1 MLQNI
6 KSIEELKITNT
17 NDIKEIKMYQT
28 KDQKKFE
35 TIEKAIEHENKTRII
50 NHIIELLGGNYS
62 TLSNKYSGFNIGEG
76 YIILNKKNLEKANI
90 LIQEF
95 KKELGYENNEITD
108 RVCHEDDYLYNI
120 AHTLFC
126 IRQHHKSGELIRVG
140 QPFYKN
146 NQNELKEVIFNKDE
160 LTPIKREKDY
170 SSKDFKRVVK
180 KIELIL
186 MDFQNTN
193 LSTEVFYQ
201 NETSNELLVKKENLK
216 NNLIKCI
223 HKIDKMSIN
232 HECLKNKQVLKLEEI
247 VNKYVEKNN
256 SLLNKRDYIFIE
268 TELKA
273 MRNIL
278 NEAKS
283 NLLDKEQLSD
293 TTFEID

>member
-6 KSIEELKITNT
+6 ESIEELKITNT

-62 TLSNKYSGFNIGEG
+62 TLSSKYSGFNIGEG

-126 IRQHHKSGELIRVG
+126 IGQHHKSGELIRVG

-160 LTPIKREKDY
+160 LTPIKREKEY
-170 SSKDFKRVVK
+170 SSKDFKKVVK
-180 KIELIL
+180 KIELTL
-186 MDFQNTN
+186 MEFQNTN
-193 LSTEVFYQ
+193 LSIEI
-201 NETSNELLVKKENLK
+201 KENLK
-216 NNLIKCI
+216 NNLIKYI
-223 HKIDKMSIN
+223 HKIDKISIN

-283 NLLDKEQLSD
+283 NLLDKEQISD
-293 TTFEID
+293 TFEIDY

>member
-1 MLQNI
+1 MAKDI

-35 TIEKAIEHENKTRII
+35 TIEEAIEHENKTRII

-76 YIILNKKNLEKANI
+76 YIILNKENLEKANI

-126 IRQHHKSGELIRVG
+126 IGQHHKSGELIRVG

-160 LTPIKREKDY
+160 LTPIKREKEY
-170 SSKDFKRVVK
+170 SSKDFKKVVN
-180 KIELIL
+180 KIESILIE
-186 MDFQNTN
+186 FQNTN
-193 LSTEVFYQ
+193 LSIEI
-201 NETSNELLVKKENLK
+201 KENLK
-216 NNLIKCI
+216 NNLIKNI

-247 VNKYVEKNN
+247 VDKYVEKNN
-256 SLLNKRDYIFIE
+256 SLLNKRDYVFIE

-293 TTFEID
+293 TFGID

>member
-6 KSIEELKITNT
+6 ESIEELKITNT

-76 YIILNKKNLEKANI
+76 YIILNKENLEKANI

-126 IRQHHKSGELIRVG
+126 IGQHHKSGELIRVG

-160 LTPIKREKDY
+160 LTPIKREKEY
-170 SSKDFKRVVK
+170 SSKDFKKNVK
-180 KIELIL
+180 KIELTL
-186 MDFQNTN
+186 MEFQNTN
-193 LSTEVFYQ
+193 LSIEI
-201 NETSNELLVKKENLK
+201 KENLK
-216 NNLIKCI
+216 NNLIKYI
-223 HKIDKMSIN
+223 HKIDKISIN

-293 TTFEID
+293 TFEIDY

>member
-6 KSIEELKITNT
+6 KSIEELKTTNI

-76 YIILNKKNLEKANI
+76 YIILNKENLEKANV

-126 IRQHHKSGELIRVG
+126 IGQHHKSGELIRVG

-160 LTPIKREKDY
+160 LTPLKKEKEY
-170 SSKDFKRVVK
+170 SSKDFKKVVK

-193 LSTEVFYQ
+193 LSTEV
-201 NETSNELLVKKENLK
+201 KENLK

-247 VNKYVEKNN
+247 VDKYVEKNN
-256 SLLNKRDYIFIE
+256 SLLNKRDYVFIE

-293 TTFEID
+293 TFEID

>member
-1 MLQNI
+1 MEKDI
-6 KSIEELKITNT
+6 KSIEELKTTNT

-76 YIILNKKNLEKANI
+76 YIILNKENLEKANI

-126 IRQHHKSGELIRVG
+126 IGQHHKSGELIRVG

-160 LTPIKREKDY
+160 LTPIKKEKEY
-170 SSKDFKRVVK
+170 SSKDFKKVVN
-180 KIELIL
+180 KIEATL

-193 LSTEVFYQ
+193 LSIEI
-201 NETSNELLVKKENLK
+201 KENLK

-283 NLLDKEQLSD
+283 NLENKERIED
-293 TTFEID
+293 TFGVY

>member
-1 MLQNI
+1 M
-6 KSIEELKITNT
+6 
-17 NDIKEIKMYQT
+17 
-28 KDQKKFE
+28 
-35 TIEKAIEHENKTRII
+35 
-50 NHIIELLGGNYS
+50 
-62 TLSNKYSGFNIGEG
+62 
-76 YIILNKKNLEKANI
+76 
-90 LIQEF
+90 
-95 KKELGYENNEITD
+95 
-108 RVCHEDDYLYNI
+108 YNI
-120 AHTLFC
+120 VHTLFC
-126 IRQHHKSGELIRVG
+126 IGEHHKNGELIRVG

-160 LTPIKREKDY
+160 LTPIKKEKEY
-170 SSKDFKRVVK
+170 SSKDFKKVVK

-193 LSTEVFYQ
+193 LSTEV
-201 NETSNELLVKKENLK
+201 KENLK

-223 HKIDKMSIN
+223 HKIDKISIN

-283 NLLDKEQLSD
+283 NLEDKERIED
-293 TTFEID
+293 TFGVY

>member
-6 KSIEELKITNT
+6 KSIEELKTTNP

-76 YIILNKKNLEKANI
+76 YIILNKENLEKANI

-126 IRQHHKSGELIRVG
+126 IGQHHKSGELIRVG

-160 LTPIKREKDY
+160 LTPIKKEKEY
-170 SSKDFKRVVK
+170 SSKDFKKVVN
-180 KIELIL
+180 KIESIL

-193 LSTEVFYQ
+193 ISI
-201 NETSNELLVKKENLK
+201 ETKENLK

-232 HECLKNKQVLKLEEI
+232 HECLKNKQILKLEEI

-283 NLLDKEQLSD
+283 NLVDKEQISD
-293 TTFEID
+293 TFEID

>member
-1 MLQNI
+1 M
-6 KSIEELKITNT
+6 
-17 NDIKEIKMYQT
+17 
-28 KDQKKFE
+28 
-35 TIEKAIEHENKTRII
+35 
-50 NHIIELLGGNYS
+50 LGGNYS
-62 TLSNKYSGFNIGEG
+62 TLSSKYSGFNIGEG
-76 YIILNKKNLEKANI
+76 YIILNKKNLEKANV

-108 RVCHEDDYLYNI
+108 RVCHENEYLYNI

-126 IRQHHKSGELIRVG
+126 IGQHHKSGELIRVG

-160 LTPIKREKDY
+160 LTPIKKEY

-180 KIELIL
+180 KIESILIE
-186 MDFQNTN
+186 FQNTN
-193 LSTEVFYQ
+193 LSIEI
-201 NETSNELLVKKENLK
+201 KENLK
-216 NNLIKCI
+216 NNLIKNI

-247 VNKYVEKNN
+247 VDKYVEKNN
-256 SLLNKRDYIFIE
+256 SLLNKRDYVFIE

-293 TTFEID
+293 TFGID

>member
-6 KSIEELKITNT
+6 KSIEEVKTTNT
-17 NDIKEIKMYQT
+17 NDIKEIKIYQT
-28 KDQKKFE
+28 KDQNKFE

-50 NHIIELLGGNYS
+50 NHIIQLLGGNYFS
-62 TLSNKYSGFNIGEG
+62 LSSKYTGFNIGEG
-76 YIILNKKNLEKANI
+76 YIILNKENLEKANI

-126 IRQHHKSGELIRVG
+126 IGEHHKSGELIRVG

-160 LTPIKREKDY
+160 LTPIKKEKEY
-170 SSKDFKRVVK
+170 SSKDFKKVVN
-180 KIELIL
+180 KIEATLS
-186 MDFQNTN
+186 DFQDANT
-193 LSTEVFYQ
+193 STEI
-201 NETSNELLVKKENLK
+201 KENLK
-216 NNLIKCI
+216 NNLIKYI
-223 HKIDKMSIN
+223 NKIDKMSIN
-232 HECLKNKQVLKLEEI
+232 HDCLKNKYVGKLEE
-247 VNKYVEKNN
+247 VVDKYVEKNN

-293 TTFEID
+293 TFEID